1 MFSFVRVAMV
11 MGSLHSDRILTKTIV
26 IAGSMAARRQ
36 AWCCRGSSEFYN
48 WIHRQQEERE

>member
-11 MGSLHSDRILTKTIV
+11 MESLHSNRILTKTIV